1 MWELLAQTIPLAL
14 VGAISPLALMGA
26 LVLLAGYR
34 PLLRCG
40 LFTAGVITMTAIFFA
55 VVYVAMKLDLKG
67 ASGSQGL
74 MSSTAAQVAI
84 AAFLIVSAAF
94 FFFRAP
100 SPASQQ
106 KILERLNSP
115 RIPTIAYF
123 LVGIVMMWFS
133 ASFVVIIAIVHRMSI
148 AGLPFHDNLVVLLVA
163 VLITAL
169 PALVPFVS
177 ALVGG
182 DRTRQL
188 LERLGLWM
196 TRNGRF
202 ILGAL
207 LLVLGLRNL
216 VGAF

>member
-1 MWELLAQTIPLAL
+1 
-14 VGAISPLALMGA
+14 
-26 LVLLAGYR
+26 
-34 PLLRCG
+34 
-40 LFTAGVITMTAIFFA
+40 
-55 VVYVAMKLDLKG
+55 
-67 ASGSQGL
+67 

-84 AAFLIVSAAF
+84 AAFLIISAAF

-106 KILERLNSP
+106 KILDRLNSP

-177 ALVGG
+177 ALVGR